1 MKNRQKI
8 TRVPLNVDLTEDYTL
23 LGIVSA
29 EPDYKLSLLIN
40 KKLKISL
47 KYNDPVEEI
56 NDSGSTIV
64 YSRFSDYN
72 GSSEIAYN
80 LICNKSGN
88 EILIKKLKKIDYL
101 LQVYSSYFDIDM
113 EWLAGSLRAIDS
125 ITAVFVL
132 DPFQIRDKK
141 MHYLIS

>member
-8 TRVPLNVDLTEDYTL
+8 TRVLLDIDTIQDYSL

-29 EPDYKLSLLIN
+29 EPDYKLSLSIN

-47 KYNDPVEEI
+47 KNNQPVEVI
-56 NDSGSTIV
+56 NEKGSNII
-64 YSRFSDYN
+64 YSRFSDN
-72 GSSEIAYN
+72 IGSPEIIYN

-88 EILIKKLKKIDYL
+88 EILIKKLGKIDYL
-101 LQVYSSYFDIDM
+101 LQVHSSYYNIDTDS
-113 EWLAGSLRAIDS
+113 LAGSLRAIES

-132 DPFQIRDKK
+132 NPSLIKDKR
-141 MHYLIS
+141 MHYLIP